1 MAVDSLKRQG
11 ASINVY
17 AYDSEESESTVRRIL
32 SDPILKEM
40 DLIIAPENDS
50 HIKLIADF
58 GLANDINVVNTFR
71 LKTRRFRTMQKYSKP
86 IFLIPIYM
94 QKLLTDL
101 SVIWEIGKSYFY
113 LIHRKNPTKEI
124 LSAV

>member
-58 GLANDINVVNTFR
+58 D
-71 LKTRRFRTMQKYSKP
+71 
-86 IFLIPIYM
+86 
-94 QKLLTDL
+94 
-101 SVIWEIGKSYFY
+101 
-113 LIHRKNPTKEI
+113 
-124 LSAV
+124 